1 MSVTNNTFNEKKR
14 TITITFG
21 DRAENHKGMQ
31 MIGNAATKGFT
42 HTDLLNAKKHF
53 ESLGATCEIIHLNKY
68 LPENVSCDEDA
79 YILIAKNGVSAIL
92 KSENKNANDL
102 FDEQVALDFD
112 KKAFM
117 YGRVVNKHA
126 RWNLCYGDFDQTP
139 DYETGKGR
147 IINFKHIPITNSI
160 RNSLKDLIPS
170 AEELQG
176 EANYY
181 YDIHKCG
188 IGAHGDSERL
198 KVIGVRIG
206 ASLPLYY
213 HWYQNSKKI
222 GSKVEVKLDH
232 GDIYIMSEKTTG
244 NDWKQKKK
252 PTLRHCTGATK
263 YIQFD

>member
-1 MSVTNNTFNEKKR
+1 MSEKR

-31 MIGNAATKGFT
+31 MIGNAAIQGFS
-42 HTDLLNAKKHF
+42 HEDLLNAKKYF
-53 ESLGATCEIIHLNKY
+53 ESIGTTCQLINLNTY
-68 LPENVSCDEDA
+68 LPENVNCNENA
-79 YILIAKNGVSAIL
+79 YILVAKDGVSSLL
-92 KSENKNANDL
+92 KSYNKNANDL
-102 FDEQVALDFD
+102 FNEQLALDFD

-126 RWNLCYGDFDQTP
+126 RWNLCYADFSQTP
-139 DYETGKGR
+139 DYEAGR
-147 IINFKHIPITNSI
+147 GRVIDFKEIPITNII
-160 RNSLKDLIPS
+160 RNELKNVIPNGND
-170 AEELQG
+170 LQG

-181 YDIHKCG
+181 YDISKCG
-188 IGAHGDSERL
+188 IGAHGDAERL

-206 ASLPLYY
+206 ASLPIYY

-222 GSKVEVKLDH
+222 GTKVEIKLDH

-244 NDWKQKKK
+244 NDWKSKKK
-252 PTLRHCTGATK
+252 PTLRHATGAAK